1 MENSNDIS
9 EEQFWKE
16 AIKKHTNAFIVMIVA
31 AVCLIIGAVL
41 TLFWIIEV
49 NPFVDPQT
57 GLIGNW
63 TLNYIVGF
71 FIQLIL
77 AELLFVGAPAA
88 LFFGLGGYLWWS
100 KLPAEDKEWFRARDK
115 KEKHRKQ
122 NWGGGGGFGFFMFIA
137 YCIYIAVDG
146 NYNTPIGTK
155 PWGYWVYSWFLT
167 LMWILIVLG
176 IPALII
182 LIIVYFTY
190 WRKK

>member
-16 AIKKHTNAFIVMIVA
+16 TIKKHTNAFIVMIVA
-31 AVCLIIGAVL
+31 AVFLIIGAIL

-57 GLIGNW
+57 GFIGNW

-88 LFFGLGGYLWWS
+88 LFFGLGGYIWWS
-100 KLPAEDKEWFRARDK
+100 KLPTEDQEWFKARNK

-137 YCIYIAVDG
+137 YCIYIAADG
-146 NYNTPIGTK
+146 NYNTPIGNK

-167 LMWILIVLG
+167 LMWILILLG

-190 WRKK
+190 WKKK